1 MPFQKTC
8 GQGLADTSALQ
19 AKLGTLVAATAN
31 VLELHMTA
39 LDLSDDNSQRELT
52 AYRHLA
58 QQHRAI
64 ATQLEST
71 SAQMAGY
78 RDLPMGRHDMA
89 VMSDPKMR
97 EAFSKFVAAESD
109 LVMLLQ
115 PRLEEDRAML
125 ESMGSVE
132 AAREIRRARET
143 GEARETREARETG
156 EAGEMR

>member
-19 AKLGTLVAATAN
+19 AKLGTLIAAAAT

-39 LDLSDDNSQRELT
+39 LDLSDDNSQRELN

-71 SAQMAGY
+71 AAQMAGY
-78 RDLPMGRHDMA
+78 RDLPMGQHDMS
-89 VMSDPKMR
+89 VMMDPKMR
-97 EAFSKFVAAESD
+97 EAFATFVEAERD
-109 LVMLLQ
+109 LGALVQ
-115 PRLEEDRAML
+115 HRIEEDRAML
-125 ESMGSVE
+125 ESMG
-132 AAREIRRARET
+132 AAA
-143 GEARETREARETG
+143 A
-156 EAGEMR
+156 AG

>member
-1 MPFQKTC
+1 MPSQKTC

-19 AKLGTLVAATAN
+19 AKLGTLVDAAAN

-39 LDLSDDNSQRELT
+39 LDLSDENSRRELT

-64 ATQLEST
+64 ATQLQST

-89 VMSDPKMR
+89 VMLDPKMR
-97 EAFSKFVAAESD
+97 EAFATFLEAEKD
-109 LVMLLQ
+109 LCALVQ
-115 PRLEEDRAML
+115 QRIDEDQAML
-125 ESMGSVE
+125 ESMGT
-132 AAREIRRARET
+132 AAA
-143 GEARETREARETG
+143 
-156 EAGEMR
+156 AG

>member
-19 AKLGTLVAATAN
+19 ATLGALVAAAAN

-39 LDLSDDNSQRELT
+39 LDLSDINSQRELT

-78 RDLPMGRHDMA
+78 RDLPMGQHDMS
-89 VMSDPKMR
+89 VMMAPKMR
-97 EAFSKFVAAESD
+97 EAFAKFVEAEKGLCA
-109 LVMLLQ
+109 LVQ
-115 PRLEEDRAML
+115 QRIEEDQAIL
-125 ESMGSVE
+125 DSMGT
-132 AAREIRRARET
+132 AAA
-143 GEARETREARETG
+143 
-156 EAGEMR
+156 AG

>member
-19 AKLGTLVAATAN
+19 AKLGTLVAAAAT
-31 VLELHMTA
+31 VLELHRTA

-64 ATQLEST
+64 AAQLEST

-78 RDLPMGRHDMA
+78 RDLPMGRHDMS
-89 VMSDPKMR
+89 VMMDPKMR
-97 EAFSKFVAAESD
+97 EAFAKFVEAESD
-109 LVMLLQ
+109 LRALLQ
-115 PRLEEDRAML
+115 HRVEEDRAML
-125 ESMGSVE
+125 ESMG
-132 AAREIRRARET
+132 AAVA
-143 GEARETREARETG
+143 
-156 EAGEMR
+156 AG

>member
-19 AKLGTLVAATAN
+19 AKLGVLVAAAAT

-78 RDLPMGRHDMA
+78 RDLPMGRHDTS
-89 VMSDPKMR
+89 VMMDPKMR
-97 EAFSKFVAAESD
+97 EAFAKFVEAEGD
-109 LVMLLQ
+109 LGALLQ
-115 PRLEEDRAML
+115 HRVEEDRAML
-125 ESMGSVE
+125 ESMG
-132 AAREIRRARET
+132 AAAT
-143 GEARETREARETG
+143 
-156 EAGEMR
+156 AG